1 MTEEELKL
9 NRRLLEE
16 IRRKREG
23 KISNIGG
30 VASES

>member
-16 IRRKREG
+16 IRRKREE

-30 VASES
+30 IASES